1 MAKPLP
7 KSDPIFKSAKKRIAK
22 VLQPIAD
29 GEPLTEEQ
37 IHEVRVCTKK
47 LRALLQLYRPVC
59 SKSVLR
65 AVDHSIRNLAR
76 SFSSARDAYIQFCM
90 LERMTQAF
98 NEDNQNNMQPLLDHY
113 RLHVDQ
119 EEMIPTALEVR
130 DGFDDLLQIWREK
143 IKLKSTPDFADGL
156 DYTYKHARK
165 LAYDAES
172 SDDDELYHE
181 CRKWVKYYLYQL
193 QMLVKDK
200 RPKDKDFVRSLDTL
214 GACLGDF
221 HDRCVLER
229 SLNRL
234 LDDEGQRNLE
244 LESAGLLMV
253 TWLMEQK
260 RQDKE
265 TCQQLFEKL
274 FSRTHN
280 PVKL

>member
-1 MAKPLP
+1 MDKPLP
-7 KSDPIFKSAKKRIAK
+7 KSDPIFKSAKKRVAK
-22 VLQPIAD
+22 VLKPIAD
-29 GEPLTEEQ
+29 DVPLTEEQ

-59 SKSVLR
+59 SKSALR
-65 AVDHSIRNLAR
+65 SVDHSIRNLAR
-76 SFSSARDAYIQFCM
+76 AFSSARDAYVQYAM
-90 LERMTQAF
+90 LERMTRAF
-98 NEDNQNNMQPLLDHY
+98 NEDNQNNLQPLLDHY
-113 RLHVDQ
+113 RIHVDQ
-119 EEMIPTALEVR
+119 EDVIPAAVDVR
-130 DGFDDLLQIWREK
+130 EGFDELLHIWRQK
-143 IKLKSTPDFADGL
+143 IKLKATPNFVDGL
-156 DYTYKHARK
+156 NYAYKHARK

-200 RPKDKDFVRSLDTL
+200 RPKDKTYIRSLEKL
-214 GACLGDF
+214 GICLGDF

-234 LDDEGQRNLE
+234 LEDDAQHNLD

-265 TCQQLFEKL
+265 TCQHLFEKL